1 MEAKYIKNKIIL
13 CEILQRGVKVTLFG
27 FCCRKA
33 HFPEWGTSDRK
44 NRFELANWC
53 RKLHCSM
60 TNYPL
65 RIGII
70 NSWRRRC
77 SSHSISKFESILA
90 PSTCAAPATYTC
102 QKHKKHLLRS
112 VKVCR
117 NDFFASSSSSSL
129 LLLLLIYPFFDE
141 RILRTSWVSIEWNL
155 KRLKICF
162 LWLSTNAHPPKLMQ
176 IHNTHAPLNC
186 SKTYTCECTIH
197 THV

>member
-102 QKHKKHLLRS
+102 QKHKNICSVLLKC
-112 VKVCR
+112 VATI
-117 NDFFASSSSSSL
+117 F
-129 LLLLLIYPFFDE
+129 LLLLLIHRCCCCCWF
-141 RILRTSWVSIEWNL
+141 TH
-155 KRLKICF
+155 F
-162 LWLSTNAHPPKLMQ
+162 LTNE
-176 IHNTHAPLNC
+176 
-186 SKTYTCECTIH
+186 Y
-197 THV
+197 